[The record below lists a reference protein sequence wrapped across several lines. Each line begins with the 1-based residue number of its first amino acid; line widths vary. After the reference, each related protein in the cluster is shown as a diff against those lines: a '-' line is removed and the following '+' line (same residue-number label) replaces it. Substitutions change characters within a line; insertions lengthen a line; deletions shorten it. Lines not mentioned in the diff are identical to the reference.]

1 MRGLAP
7 YFSWNFAATRSPA
20 GSDITCS
27 DLDRVDI
34 MAAHPQPVENNE
46 TDSGST
52 IHERAGSLRLQFS
65 AFQFIHLSNSGILAE
80 LEDRVPRGSEGAITK
95 ASL

>member
-1 MRGLAP
+1 
-7 YFSWNFAATRSPA
+7 
-20 GSDITCS
+20 
-27 DLDRVDI
+27 

-46 TDSGST
+46 TDSCST
-52 IHERAGSLRLQFS
+52 IDERASSLRLQFL

-80 LEDRVPRGSEGAITK
+80 FEDRVPRGSEGAITK